1 MNKEELKPTPEPAR
15 LSVDLNSDLGES
27 YGSFV
32 IGCDEEIL
40 KYVSSANIA
49 CGWHGG
55 DPVVMEKTV
64 KTAKKNGIAIGAHP
78 SYPDLMGFGRRK
90 MLLSADEAKAYTKYQ
105 LGAFWAFAKSNNM
118 EVAHIKPHGAMYND
132 AGADYN
138 MARAIAEATFEVNP
152 HIAFMALAGS
162 QMVKAADDVG
172 LRVISEVFA
181 DRAYE
186 EDGSLVARSKP
197 GAIIHDEIICMERI
211 IKMLKYGTVTAIS
224 GKEINVVADSI
235 CVHGDNPQALL
246 FVKKITESLKSEGF
260 TIAPCR

>member
-1 MNKEELKPTPEPAR
+1 MR
-15 LSVDLNSDLGES
+15 SVDLNSDLGES

-64 KTAKKNGIAIGAHP
+64 RAAKANGVAVGAHP

-90 MLLSADEAKAYTKYQ
+90 MILRADELRAYTKYQ
-105 LGAFWAFAKSNNM
+105 LGAFWAFAKSNDI
-118 EVAHIKPHGAMYND
+118 EVSHIKAHGAMYND
-132 AGADYN
+132 AGADYSV
-138 MARAIAEATFEVNP
+138 ARAIAEATFEVNP
-152 HIAFMALAGS
+152 GIAFMALAGS
-162 QMVKAADDVG
+162 EMVRAAHDVG

-186 EDGSLVARSKP
+186 DDGKLMERSKP
-197 GAIIHDEIICMERI
+197 GAVIHDDEVCLQRI
-211 IKMLKYGTVTAIS
+211 LKMLKEGIVLSAS
-224 GKEINVVADSI
+224 GKELSVQVDSI
-235 CVHGDNPQALL
+235 CVHGDNPSALV
-246 FVKKITESLKSEGF
+246 FVKKITESLKLAGF
-260 TIAPCR
+260 SITACK